1 MSNPWLKKN
10 PFMSVWLS
18 GANSVAGAARGRI
31 AAEAKRQS
39 QAAMTQATN
48 EMFGLWTDAWTGAAK
63 PKGAARPATSRKK
76 PRR

>member
-18 GANSVAGAARGRI
+18 GANSVAHTARGRI

-39 QAAMTQATN
+39 AAAATRATNDMLGIWAAAMT
-48 EMFGLWTDAWTGAAK
+48 GS
-63 PKGAARPATSRKK
+63 ARPKRK
-76 PRR
+76 R